1 MQRENYLLYI
11 CSGNCGQK
19 KLPLGGVN
27 GTGGVGYGARG
38 TGIAVPAALS
48 EDAARGDLAD
58 SGGYQAS
65 ETGCFALHETLI
77 AMLMAV
83 ACIRAVHGLAHLSLF
98 LPSSL
103 SLSLSL

>member
-1 MQRENYLLYI
+1 MVI
-11 CSGNCGQK
+11 GGK
-19 KLPLGGVN
+19 KNLPLGGVN

-65 ETGCFALHETLI
+65 ETGCFALHARGADER
-77 AMLMAV
+77 ARKSSAV
-83 ACIRAVHGLAHLSLF
+83 NSEISKSCKQNIH
-98 LPSSL
+98 
-103 SLSLSL
+103 

>member
-65 ETGCFALHETLI
+65 ETGCFALHARGANER
-77 AMLMAV
+77 ARKSSAV
-83 ACIRAVHGLAHLSLF
+83 NSEISKSCKQNIH
-98 LPSSL
+98 
-103 SLSLSL
+103 